1 MTPWIIDIV
10 AGPGGHNINA
20 IDIAAP
26 CPNPKLS
33 QNCTIDIMTSWTIDI
48 VHTLL
53 LHGVTISMPLI
64 L

>member
-33 QNCTIDIMTSWTIDI
+33 QNCTIDIMTPWNIDI
-48 VHTLL
+48 VAGLGGHNINGL
-53 LHGVTISMPLI
+53 
-64 L
+64 